1 MLIIDAFVN
10 ALALR
15 ALGCKGIMPEA
26 IGRPSYYPAILL
38 KLYIYDYLS
47 QVQSS
52 RRLPPDADRD
62 VLRWTIRSRP
72 RTLQFVARRRPRPA
86 ADIISF
92 QRAHVCRNASH
103 QGDSSRS
110 HTTIWAPAPEPGGAP
125 GTLRTTKP
133 EPSPYGIKNSRRRRT
148 FDPHASEVIRGLK
161 APIRHDIRIRRSLQ
175 SRRIGLIILA
185 SALRILPDLEQE
197 FQRHLILA
205 GWANLPAA
213 RPT

>member
-1 MLIIDAFVN
+1 MRHVVEGVDRSQITLSAESLDDNPMLIIDAFVN

-15 ALGCKGIMPEA
+15 ALGCKGIMPEP

-38 KLYIYDYLS
+38 KLYIYDYLR

-52 RRLPPDADRD
+52 RRLPPDADLD

-92 QRAHVCRNASH
+92 QRAHVCRNAGH

-110 HTTIWAPAPEPGGAP
+110 HTTIWAPAPEPGVPPA
-125 GTLRTTKP
+125 
-133 EPSPYGIKNSRRRRT
+133 
-148 FDPHASEVIRGLK
+148 HSE
-161 APIRHDIRIRRSLQ
+161 RRSRSHRPMALKIRAGAELLTLTPQ
-175 SRRIGLIILA
+175 RSFAASKPRYAMTSGSGALSSR
-185 SALRILPDLEQE
+185 
-197 FQRHLILA
+197 
-205 GWANLPAA
+205 AA
-213 RPT
+213 

>member
-1 MLIIDAFVN
+1 MGDSLRHVVEGVDRSQITLSAESLDDNPLLIIDAFIN

-26 IGRPSYYPAILL
+26 IGRPSYYPAVLL

-125 GTLRTTKP
+125 RHTQNDEAGA
-133 EPSPYGIKNSRRRRT
+133 I
-148 FDPHASEVIRGLK
+148 
-161 APIRHDIRIRRSLQ
+161 APWH
-175 SRRIGLIILA
+175 
-185 SALRILPDLEQE
+185 
-197 FQRHLILA
+197 
-205 GWANLPAA
+205 
-213 RPT
+213 